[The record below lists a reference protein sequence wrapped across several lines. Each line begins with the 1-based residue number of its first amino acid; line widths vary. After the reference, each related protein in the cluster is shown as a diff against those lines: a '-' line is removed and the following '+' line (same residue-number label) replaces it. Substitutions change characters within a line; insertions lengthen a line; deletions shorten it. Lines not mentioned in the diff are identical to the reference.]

1 MLSFFPRDVLDEI
14 LIFIESV
21 SEGFLSY
28 YYMILVL
35 EANYRIL
42 YRISCQTDLGL
53 NNILFIQISPAKHI
67 HTKFVEDLNESI
79 LLIEFISS
87 CIIYT
92 FYFVHCNSMT
102 II

>member
-1 MLSFFPRDVLDEI
+1 MHKTSGKHLHVLSGIILTYQKVHVLQKYCME
-14 LIFIESV
+14 FC
-21 SEGFLSY
+21 
-28 YYMILVL
+28 LVL
-35 EANYRIL
+35 NL
-42 YRISCQTDLGL
+42 TVGL
-53 NNILFIQISPAKHI
+53 NNILFIQISPAKHV

-102 II
+102 NILFKRYC